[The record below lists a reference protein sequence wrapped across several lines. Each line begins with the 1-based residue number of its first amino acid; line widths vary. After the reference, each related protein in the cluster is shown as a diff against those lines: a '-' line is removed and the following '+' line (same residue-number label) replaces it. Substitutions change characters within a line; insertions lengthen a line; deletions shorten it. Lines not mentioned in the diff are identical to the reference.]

1 MYNFIMFNR
10 RIQRFISKIALFLVV
25 FASLAPSVSHAMAA
39 QNNGSFLQEICS
51 VNGLKKVVIQTI
63 STKGKQISAV
73 FETKNTQQKVPA
85 SLTLHLEHCP
95 FCGAAAANI
104 AIAPAPAWSLLLQAQ
119 AKSVNQEYSTP
130 FQSSVLQTA
139 HPSRAPPAFI

>member
-63 STKGKQISAV
+63 NTKGKQISAV
-73 FETKNTQQKVPA
+73 FETKNAQKKRQPA
-85 SLTLHLEHCP
+85 LH
-95 FCGAAAANI
+95 
-104 AIAPAPAWSLLLQAQ
+104 
-119 AKSVNQEYSTP
+119 YT
-130 FQSSVLQTA
+130 
-139 HPSRAPPAFI
+139 